1 MEALNC
7 HFAEALCLGIGEY
20 ERDQCL
26 PQAAADAEN
35 MAAAFRNLG
44 CCNVISRTTQEP
56 LTRQKIVDLVSG
68 FVLRTKFRMQD
79 AETTG
84 WGTLLVALFVA
95 SHGMHA
101 HAKELPLIVPAD
113 LTCSSDTEELIDLD
127 RLLLNEL
134 AQVTPP
140 RHNQRTC
147 CVWIILDT
155 CRSGPVTAWQCQPCC
170 SLREQNADVLRG
182 PSPLK
187 TKLTP
192 DFLVLLA
199 CDRGGWASDCDSLS
213 SALVK
218 SLQQDNISIREAC
231 EKAIGAIEQTSRG
244 RQRPWMHQRAGP
256 TFSNIRKVLPA
267 QVQDQRSVDQN
278 NEVECVPSWFWL
290 AFALVCG
297 FTIALLVLI
306 CFFSLFYYF
315 KITGAENVAKG
326 KDCPGA
332 SCFCT
337 DCNHRNIYSNEKNKN
352 TDFSCKLWEE
362 GPTLN
367 RCRIGQLL
375 HVAKIFLALAMSRKS
390 VCRLLGVVPPLG
402 RLLRIVHRDGA
413 TPLDWC
419 VVLVSGVNVLTS
431 LPLPLQEPDHVAV
444 VAYAYGILNFAFIA
458 ASISM
463 LILIHVEF
471 PGLSLCSCGQ
481 FVPRFTFAF
490 LATALIGQL
499 VIFGLSRAMVFVN
512 AQHAGKQEMLFY
524 AFHVLTGAVLA
535 LVGYLK
541 SRGSQAPV
549 AKKSYQLLIVSLCWM
564 LVVLAWLIT
573 SHYNEELM
581 ADYHLLRVVAER
593 VCNFGKIRLMVW
605 FSEHSIRCT
614 LLRRGSLG
622 TAACRMHAAKV
633 VLAENCQVERAMH
646 ATFCEKD
653 QFHAL

>member
-7 HFAEALCLGIGEY
+7 HFAEALCLGIGKY

-35 MAAAFRNLG
+35 MASAFKNLG
-44 CCNVISRTTQEP
+44 CCNVMSRTTQEI
-56 LTRQKIVDLVSG
+56 LTRQKIVDFVSG
-68 FVLRTKFRMQD
+68 FVLRTKTRMQD
-79 AETTG
+79 AEATG
-84 WGTLLVALFVA
+84 SGTLLVALFVA

-101 HAKELPLIVPAD
+101 HGKELPLIVPAD

-127 RLLLNEL
+127 KLLLNEL
-134 AQVTPP
+134 AQATPP
-140 RHNQRTC
+140 RHNQHTC

-170 SLREQNADVLRG
+170 SLREQNAERFRG

-213 SALVK
+213 SALVR
-218 SLQQDNISIREAC
+218 SLQQDNISIRDAC
-231 EKAIGAIEQTSRG
+231 EQAIGAIERTSRG

-256 TFSNIRKVLPA
+256 TFSNIRKVIPA
-267 QVQDQRSVDQN
+267 QVQHHRVEQN
-278 NEVECVPSWFWL
+278 NEVECVPSWVWL
-290 AFALVCG
+290 AFALVTG

-306 CFFSLFYYF
+306 CFFSFFYYF
-315 KITGAENVAKG
+315 KIPGAEKTAQG

-337 DCNHRNIYSNEKNKN
+337 DCNHRNIYTNEDK
-352 TDFSCKLWEE
+352 DPAHFSCELWQE

-367 RCRIGQLL
+367 RCRIAQLL
-375 HVAKIFLALAMSRKS
+375 HLIKIGLALAMSRKS
-390 VCRLLGVVPPLG
+390 VRRLIGMVPPLKKVLG
-402 RLLRIVHRDGA
+402 LAHRDGA

-431 LPLPLQEPDHVAV
+431 VPLRLQDPNHVAV

-471 PGLSLCSCGQ
+471 PGLSPCSCGQ
-481 FVPRFTFAF
+481 FVPRFISAF
-490 LATALIGQL
+490 LATALIGQM
-499 VIFGLSRAMVFVN
+499 VIFALSRAMEN
-512 AQHAGKQEMLFY
+512 DGKQEMLFY

-535 LVGYLK
+535 FVGWLK
-541 SRGSQAPV
+541 SRGSQTPV
-549 AKKSYQLLIVSLCWM
+549 AKKSFQLLIVSLCWM

-573 SHYNEELM
+573 SHYNAELM
-581 ADYHLLRVVAER
+581 KDYHLLRVVAER
-593 VCNFGKIRLMVW
+593 MCNFGKIGLMVW

-614 LLRRGSLG
+614 LLRRSSLG

-633 VLAENCQVERAMH
+633 VLAENHQAERMMH
-646 ATFCEKD
+646 ATFSTKD
-653 QFHAL
+653 QFHTL